1 MFESEWLDIFA
12 DNLRDM
18 MTEWGD
24 DQVSVAEAA
33 GITQASIS
41 RYLNKKQMPDLRS
54 IINLAYAFDMT
65 VDELIDF
72 GDMLIY

>member
-1 MFESEWLDIFA
+1 MSEVEWMDIFA
-12 DNLRDM
+12 DNLRDIM
-18 MTEWGD
+18 IEWGD
-24 DQVSVAEAA
+24 DQTSLAEAA

-54 IINLAYAFDMT
+54 IINLSYALDMT

-72 GDMLIY
+72 GDMLTY